1 LRKLRRFRDAQ
12 AVLEQLLGTGLA
24 SAAGRRPVALARART
39 HARPFQRCPGSRQE
53 RIVRAPEKQ
62 QAEEQAMSH
71 VRIAVYT
78 VTGGTVKEIEDR
90 AREGMLPVFRG
101 QSGFQAYGLA
111 LTQEG
116 KVVSMTLWESGEQ
129 AQQANELAASWVKD
143 NLADR
148 VQLESAQIGDFLIST
163 F

>member
-1 LRKLRRFRDAQ
+1 
-12 AVLEQLLGTGLA
+12 
-24 SAAGRRPVALARART
+24 
-39 HARPFQRCPGSRQE
+39 
-53 RIVRAPEKQ
+53 
-62 QAEEQAMSH
+62 MSH

-78 VTGGTVKEIEDR
+78 VTSGTVKDIEDR

-116 KVVSMTLWESGEQ
+116 KVVSVTLWESGEQ
-129 AQQANELAASWVKD
+129 AQRANELAASWVKD

>member
-1 LRKLRRFRDAQ
+1 
-12 AVLEQLLGTGLA
+12 
-24 SAAGRRPVALARART
+24 
-39 HARPFQRCPGSRQE
+39 
-53 RIVRAPEKQ
+53 
-62 QAEEQAMSH
+62 MSH

-78 VTGGTVKEIEDR
+78 VTSGTVKEIEDS
-90 AREGMLPVFRG
+90 AREGMLPIFRG

-116 KVVSMTLWESGEQ
+116 KVVSVTLWESGEQ
-129 AQQANELAASWVKD
+129 AQHANGLAASWVKD

>member
-1 LRKLRRFRDAQ
+1 
-12 AVLEQLLGTGLA
+12 
-24 SAAGRRPVALARART
+24 
-39 HARPFQRCPGSRQE
+39 
-53 RIVRAPEKQ
+53 
-62 QAEEQAMSH
+62 MSH

-78 VTGGTVKEIEDR
+78 VTSGTVKEIEDR

-116 KVVSMTLWESGEQ
+116 KVVSVTLWESGEQ
-129 AQQANELAASWVKD
+129 AQHANELAASWVKD

>member
-1 LRKLRRFRDAQ
+1 M
-12 AVLEQLLGTGLA
+12 G
-24 SAAGRRPVALARART
+24 
-39 HARPFQRCPGSRQE
+39 
-53 RIVRAPEKQ
+53 
-62 QAEEQAMSH
+62 H

-78 VTGGTVKEIEDR
+78 VTSGTVKEIEDR

-116 KVVSMTLWESGEQ
+116 KVVSVTLWESGEQ
-129 AQQANELAASWVKD
+129 AQRANELAASWVKD

>member
-1 LRKLRRFRDAQ
+1 M
-12 AVLEQLLGTGLA
+12 G
-24 SAAGRRPVALARART
+24 
-39 HARPFQRCPGSRQE
+39 
-53 RIVRAPEKQ
+53 
-62 QAEEQAMSH
+62 H

-78 VTGGTVKEIEDR
+78 VTSGTVKDIEDR

-101 QSGFQAYGLA
+101 QTGFQAYGLA

-129 AQQANELAASWVKD
+129 AQRANELAASWVKD

-148 VQLESAQIGDFLIST
+148 VQLESTQIGDFLIST

>member
-1 LRKLRRFRDAQ
+1 M
-12 AVLEQLLGTGLA
+12 G
-24 SAAGRRPVALARART
+24 
-39 HARPFQRCPGSRQE
+39 
-53 RIVRAPEKQ
+53 
-62 QAEEQAMSH
+62 H

-78 VTGGTVKEIEDR
+78 VTSGTVKDIEDR

-101 QSGFQAYGLA
+101 QTGFQAYGLA

-116 KVVSMTLWESGEQ
+116 KVVSMTLWASGEQ
-129 AQQANELAASWVKD
+129 AQRASELAASWVKD

-148 VQLESAQIGDFLIST
+148 VQLESTQIGDFLIST

>member
-1 LRKLRRFRDAQ
+1 M
-12 AVLEQLLGTGLA
+12 G
-24 SAAGRRPVALARART
+24 
-39 HARPFQRCPGSRQE
+39 
-53 RIVRAPEKQ
+53 
-62 QAEEQAMSH
+62 H

-78 VTGGTVKEIEDR
+78 VTRGTVKDIEDR

-101 QSGFQAYGLA
+101 QTGFQAYGLA

-129 AQQANELAASWVKD
+129 AQRANELAASWVKD

>member
-1 LRKLRRFRDAQ
+1 
-12 AVLEQLLGTGLA
+12 
-24 SAAGRRPVALARART
+24 
-39 HARPFQRCPGSRQE
+39 
-53 RIVRAPEKQ
+53 
-62 QAEEQAMSH
+62 MSH

-78 VTGGTVKEIEDR
+78 LTSGTVKEVEDR

-116 KVVSMTLWESGEQ
+116 KVVSVTLWESGEQ
-129 AQQANELAASWVKD
+129 AQHANELAASWVKD

>member
-1 LRKLRRFRDAQ
+1 
-12 AVLEQLLGTGLA
+12 
-24 SAAGRRPVALARART
+24 
-39 HARPFQRCPGSRQE
+39 
-53 RIVRAPEKQ
+53 
-62 QAEEQAMSH
+62 MSH

-78 VTGGTVKEIEDR
+78 VTSGTVKDIEDR

-116 KVVSMTLWESGEQ
+116 KVVSLTLWESGEQ
-129 AQQANELAASWVKD
+129 AQRANELAASWVKD

>member
-1 LRKLRRFRDAQ
+1 
-12 AVLEQLLGTGLA
+12 
-24 SAAGRRPVALARART
+24 
-39 HARPFQRCPGSRQE
+39 
-53 RIVRAPEKQ
+53 
-62 QAEEQAMSH
+62 MSH

-78 VTGGTVKEIEDR
+78 VTSGTVKDIEDR

-116 KVVSMTLWESGEQ
+116 KVVSVTLWESGEQ
-129 AQQANELAASWVKD
+129 AQHANELAASWVKD

-148 VQLESAQIGDFLIST
+148 VQLESAQIGVFLIST